1 MYIVKKEIPSYELA
15 EKKREERAKSKA
27 LDSLI
32 HDLEVHLHERNY
44 DDFTRQ
50 ALDFKRKTKE
60 TPEYATGR
68 QQTTVRCLD
77 DSPFMLT
84 LAHDS

>member
-1 MYIVKKEIPSYELA
+1 MSPVKKEIPSYESA

-32 HDLEVHLHERNY
+32 HDLEVYLHERNY

-50 ALDFKRKTKE
+50 ALDFKRKAKE
-60 TPEYATGR
+60 TPDFATGR
-68 QQTTVRCLD
+68 QQTTVRCLEEN
-77 DSPFMLT
+77 T
-84 LAHDS
+84 VIRTH